1 MKTLYANG
9 EIWCSRGRYT
19 EAVLVENHK
28 VIALGSDALSAQ
40 YDEKIDL
47 EGKFLAPG
55 FIDAHAHPLFAG
67 RESQGPLLNGLQTV
81 DEMVAEVASYAAANP
96 DKSWIIGGAYEA
108 SVVAGGV

>member
-47 EGKFLAPG
+47 EGKFLA
-55 FIDAHAHPLFAG
+55 H
-67 RESQGPLLNGLQTV
+67 
-81 DEMVAEVASYAAANP
+81 
-96 DKSWIIGGAYEA
+96 
-108 SVVAGGV
+108 